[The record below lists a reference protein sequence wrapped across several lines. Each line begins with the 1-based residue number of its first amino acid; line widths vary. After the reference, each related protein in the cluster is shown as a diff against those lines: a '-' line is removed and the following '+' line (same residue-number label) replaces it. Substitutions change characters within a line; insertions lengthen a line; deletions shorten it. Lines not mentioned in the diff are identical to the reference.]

1 MRVLVTGGGG
11 FLGRYIVEQLVA
23 RGDQVR
29 VFSRQRYADL
39 DALGVE
45 SCTGD
50 LQDSAAV
57 ASACEG
63 MDSVFHA
70 AALPGI
76 WGAWQTL
83 YGVNTLGTHN
93 VIAGSKRHG
102 VARLVFTSS
111 PSVVFDGHD
120 HCGADESLPY
130 STKFLCHYPHTKALA
145 EQAVLAANG
154 IDGLATCAL
163 RPHLIWGP
171 RDTQL
176 IPRLIER
183 AKRGQL
189 RRVGDGRNLISMV
202 YVENAAVA
210 HLQAADALS
219 LTSPVAGQA
228 YFINEPEPVNL
239 WDWLNTLL
247 ASAGLSPVT
256 KSISAKLA
264 YSIGGILECGY
275 GLFNAKSEPRMT
287 RFLAAQLS
295 RSHWYR
301 VDKAQRD
308 FGFKPLIMVEEG
320 LHRMGPE
327 LRLLAKK

>member
-1 MRVLVTGGGG
+1 MRGLVTGGGG

-29 VFSRQRYADL
+29 TFSRQRYPEL

-45 SCTGD
+45 TRTGD
-50 LQDSAAV
+50 LQDASAV
-57 ASACEG
+57 AAACEG
-63 MDSVFHA
+63 MDVVFHA

-76 WGAWQTL
+76 WGPWKL
-83 YGVNTLGTHN
+83 FHGVNTLGTQN
-93 VIAGSKRHG
+93 VIAGCRQHR
-102 VARLVFTSS
+102 VRRLVFTSS
-111 PSVVFDGHD
+111 PSVVYDGHD
-120 HCGADESLPY
+120 HLGADESLPY
-130 STKFLCHYPHTKALA
+130 STKFLCHYPQSKALA

-154 IDGLATCAL
+154 VDDMATCAL

-183 AKRGQL
+183 AKSGQL
-189 RRVGDGRNLISMV
+189 RRVGDGKNLISMV
-202 YVENAAVA
+202 YVENAARA

-239 WDWLNTLL
+239 WDWVNTLL
-247 ASAGLSPVT
+247 GRSGLPPIT
-256 KSISAKLA
+256 KSIPAGAASA
-264 YSIGGILECGY
+264 IGATLEGIY
-275 GLFNAKSEPRMT
+275 GLLGIRSEPRMT
-287 RFLAAQLS
+287 RFLASQLS

-301 VDKAQRD
+301 VEKAQRD
-308 FGFKPLIMVEEG
+308 FGFESSASVEEG
-320 LHRMGPE
+320 LR
-327 LRLLAKK
+327 RLDLSN